1 MRRTASVFLLVVS
14 ALLAATIWF
23 SAATQPFNVQLER
36 ERPAHVY
43 DFFSYY
49 RPNAEYAFTRLRQGD
64 LPLWNPNQGLGG
76 PFLATL
82 QTGVLYPPNWLH
94 LVLPSQRAYVWL
106 AFAHVALAAALA
118 GLLARSLGA
127 GTLGSVTAGL
137 LYAISLP
144 LWDSVWTPPMLYTAA
159 WAPGVLLAVENAVQR
174 PGARRAAGLALVLA
188 ALILAGWPQA
198 VAMTMLAAAITGT
211 ASLLFAAWRTRR
223 LPLAALLTVSL
234 GACAGG
240 LLAAPQL
247 LPSLELM
254 QQSTRAPGSLD
265 ASSVG
270 REGAVHEPR
279 VFLDSL
285 VQDGL
290 SNGVPGLV
298 SPVLAVLAVV
308 LAGSGRARAAV
319 LLAVAALALAV
330 SFPNHTPLFDWSRHI
345 PLLGEFRF
353 PFRYRLLSM
362 LAIGVC
368 AGLGISR
375 IELRGGRRGLLLAA
389 AIAAIAVALQG
400 VPMLVHATQAANV
413 FPHEQPRSTGGLF
426 APLATKSEFSKQL
439 AIVRRPENR
448 ESRSYWRAFGTDKI
462 GQRKGLL
469 AVHDREPLSLA
480 TTGRIMTFFE
490 VGDGADAGADPER
503 GADPHAAHG
512 APYAGSA
519 ELPNDESRAALLDL
533 ISVRFLVIESP
544 PPWLDT
550 RYRRDYEVREAPFV
564 FENPNAL
571 PRAWRAIRGEAQPA
585 DPHAALTRLV
595 DPLFDIHTTVLLD
608 PLPPEVATWN
618 APSDAGAETRLER
631 DEPEHIAIRTRGANP
646 AVLVLN
652 DAFYPGWEA
661 TLDGV
666 AAPLLRA
673 NTAFRA
679 VLVPA
684 GEHVV
689 EMRYRARS
697 FRRGLALA
705 GIAIVLLGVAM
716 SWERSGP
723 ARGEQA

>member
-1 MRRTASVFLLVVS
+1 VRRTASVFLLVVS

-234 GACAGG
+234 GAFAGG

-265 ASSVG
+265 ASSAG

-345 PLLGEFRF
+345 PLLGEFRSRSATGCSACS
-353 PFRYRLLSM
+353 PSP
-362 LAIGVC
+362 C
-368 AGLGISR
+368 APDSGSR
-375 IELRGGRRGLLLAA
+375 ASSCAVAARPAAGGRHR
-389 AIAAIAVALQG
+389 AIAVALQG
-400 VPMLVHATQAANV
+400 VPMLVHATQPRTYSRTSNRAAPV
-413 FPHEQPRSTGGLF
+413 ASSLRSPPRAS
-426 APLATKSEFSKQL
+426 
-439 AIVRRPENR
+439 
-448 ESRSYWRAFGTDKI
+448 
-462 GQRKGLL
+462 
-469 AVHDREPLSLA
+469 
-480 TTGRIMTFFE
+480 
-490 VGDGADAGADPER
+490 
-503 GADPHAAHG
+503 
-512 APYAGSA
+512 
-519 ELPNDESRAALLDL
+519 SRAARDRAATGKPGIAQLLARLRHRQD
-533 ISVRFLVIESP
+533 RTAQGTAGR
-544 PPWLDT
+544 T
-550 RYRRDYEVREAPFV
+550 R
-564 FENPNAL
+564 
-571 PRAWRAIRGEAQPA
+571 PRAALARDDR
-585 DPHAALTRLV
+585 PHH
-595 DPLFDIHTTVLLD
+595 D
-608 PLPPEVATWN
+608 
-618 APSDAGAETRLER
+618 
-631 DEPEHIAIRTRGANP
+631 
-646 AVLVLN
+646 
-652 DAFYPGWEA
+652 
-661 TLDGV
+661 
-666 AAPLLRA
+666 LLR
-673 NTAFRA
+673 
-679 VLVPA
+679 
-684 GEHVV
+684 G
-689 EMRYRARS
+689 
-697 FRRGLALA
+697 
-705 GIAIVLLGVAM
+705 
-716 SWERSGP
+716 W
-723 ARGEQA
+723 

>member
-1 MRRTASVFLLVVS
+1 MKRAASVFLLVVS
-14 ALLAATIWF
+14 ALLVATVWY

-94 LVLPSQRAYVWL
+94 LRLPSQHAFVWL
-106 AFAHVALAAALA
+106 AFAHVALAAVLA

-137 LYAISLP
+137 LYATSLP
-144 LWDSVWTPPMLYTAA
+144 LWGSVWTPPMLYAAA
-159 WAPGVLLAVENAVQR
+159 WAPGVLLAVENAVER
-174 PGARRAAGLALVLA
+174 PGARRATALALVLA
-188 ALILAGWPQA
+188 AMILAGWPHA
-198 VAMTMLAAAITGT
+198 VVMTMLAAAITGT
-211 ASLLFAAWRTRR
+211 ASLLLAAWRTRR
-223 LPLAALLTVSL
+223 LPIAALLTICL
-234 GACAGG
+234 GASAGG

-247 LPSLELM
+247 LPSFELM
-254 QQSTRAPGSLD
+254 LQSTRAPGAID
-265 ASSVG
+265 ASNAG
-270 REGAVHEPR
+270 REGAIHEPG

-290 SNGVPGLV
+290 SSGVPGLA
-298 SPVLAVLAVV
+298 SPVLAVLAVA
-308 LAGSGRARAAV
+308 LAGYGRARAAV
-319 LLAVAALALAV
+319 LLAVATLALAI
-330 SFPNHTPLFDWSRHI
+330 SFPNHTPLFDWMRHI
-345 PLLGEFRF
+345 PLIGDFRS
-353 PFRYRLLSM
+353 PYRYRLISM
-362 LAIGVC
+362 LAIAVC

-375 IELRGGRRGLLLAA
+375 IELRGGRRGVVL
-389 AIAAIAVALQG
+389 AIAVAAITVALQL
-400 VPMLVHATQAANV
+400 VPMLVYATQVANV

-439 AIVRRPENR
+439 AIVRRPENTR
-448 ESRSYWRAFGTDKI
+448 SRSYWLAFGTDKI

-480 TTGRIMTFFE
+480 TTGRILTFFE
-490 VGDGADAGADPER
+490 AGDAGVEPER
-503 GADPHAAHG
+503 GADLLAARLE
-512 APYAGSA
+512 PYSGSTK
-519 ELPNDESRAALLDL
+519 LPDDESRAVLLDL
-533 ISVRFLVIESP
+533 MSVRFLVVDAP

-550 RYRRDYEVREAPFV
+550 RYRRDYDVREAPFV
-564 FENPNAL
+564 FGNPNAL

-585 DPHAALTRLV
+585 DPRAALIRLV

-608 PLPPEVATWN
+608 PLPPEVATWS
-618 APSDAGAETRLER
+618 APSEADATTRLER
-631 DEPEHIAIRTRGANP
+631 DEPEHIAILTRGANP

-652 DAFYPGWEA
+652 DALYPGWEA

-666 AAPLLRA
+666 ATPLLRA

-689 EMRYRARS
+689 EMQYRARS
-697 FRRGLALA
+697 FRLGLVLAFVAAAGLA
-705 GIAIVLLGVAM
+705 IAVI
-716 SWERSGP
+716 WERTS
-723 ARGEQA
+723 ASRTERA